1 MKIRIPSVIKVSVPA
16 AAAVSSSSAR
26 AAWTP
31 LITASDFTGIQ
42 TDLLTAVA
50 GVIGLFFIIL
60 GVGILYRVLR

>member
-1 MKIRIPSVIKVSVPA
+1 MRKGIAAILSVFCPA
-16 AAAVSSSSAR
+16 SAWAV
-26 AAWTP
+26 WTP
-31 LITASDFTGIQ
+31 LITAGDFTGIQ

>member
-1 MKIRIPSVIKVSVPA
+1 MKIRIPSVIK
-16 AAAVSSSSAR
+16 AAVPLTGTVSASSAW
-26 AAWTP
+26 AVWTP